1 MEGLNAMLN
10 LPPAYVTVIIKGVL
24 SLVALALT
32 FIANRVLRDLLR
44 ARFRDTPHAHTV
56 FMLVR
61 NAVFLVGTSIILLI
75 WLGPGSNF
83 TVAMGILGAGI
94 AFASQETIGSF
105 TGYIN
110 IVTGNLYRI
119 GDRVRIGDVSGDV
132 LDISMLRTTVMEI
145 GEWVKAEQY
154 TGRVVTIANR
164 SVFSHPV
171 FNYTQNWKYLWD
183 EITIPVTYD
192 SDWRRA
198 GEIMLEHAEAY
209 AHHVQPEAEANLR
222 DFMQR
227 YPVRES
233 SVAPRLYTLMTD
245 NWIELTLR
253 YVVDARERRQVT
265 HRLHRELL
273 SHFQT
278 EQEIE
283 IASATFEIVGF
294 PPLQHGAL
302 PHGETHVT
310 AGRARDAR
318 TLVARDS
325 ESTER
330 EPSSDAKTE
339 EQA

>member
-1 MEGLNAMLN
+1 MLN
-10 LPPAYVTVIIKGVL
+10 LPPAYVTVIVKGVL
-24 SLVALALT
+24 SIVALALT
-32 FIANRVLRDLLR
+32 LIANRILRGLLR

-75 WLGPGSNF
+75 WLGFGSNF

-105 TGYIN
+105 AGYIN

-119 GDRVRIGDVSGDV
+119 GDRVRIGDVTGDV

-164 SVFSHPV
+164 SVFSDPV
-171 FNYTQNWKYLWD
+171 FNYTQNWTYIWD
-183 EITIPVTYD
+183 EITIPFTYD

-209 AHHVQPEAEANLR
+209 TNHVQPEAEANLR
-222 DFMQR
+222 DFMER

-233 SVAPRLYTLMTD
+233 SVAPRLYTVMTD
-245 NWIELTLR
+245 NWVELTLR
-253 YVVDARERRQVT
+253 YVVAPGERRRVT
-265 HRLHRELL
+265 GRLHRELL
-273 SHFQT
+273 NHF
-278 EQEIE
+278 EQEPAVQ
-283 IASATFEIVGF
+283 IASATFEVVGF
-294 PPLQHGAL
+294 PPLRYEAGSKGKSLGEGRTMDDEHGLAA
-302 PHGETHVT
+302 EN
-310 AGRARDAR
+310 A
-318 TLVARDS
+318 
-325 ESTER
+325 EETER
-330 EPSSDAKTE
+330 EASSEANPEGTT
-339 EQA
+339 